1 MLEFEFH
8 HIGIATNNI
17 QDETEFYE
25 TLGYTQEGNVF
36 EDSVFGIKGLFLTK
50 LNSPRVE
57 IVEKYNSSNVLEP
70 WLKSGSPFYHLAFLV
85 NDYSFNHQIGI
96 GKIVFESEESVAFPN
111 RKIRFVLSSGRKL
124 VEYIYKENTPSLS

>member
-17 QDETEFYE
+17 QVETQFYE
-25 TLGYTQEGNVF
+25 ALGYNKEGKIF

-50 LNSPRVE
+50 FNSPRVE
-57 IVEKYNSSNVLEP
+57 IVEKYNDSSVLQP

-85 NDYSFNHQIGI
+85 NDYSFNHQIDI

-111 RKIRFVLSSGRKL
+111 RKIRFVLGSGRKL
-124 VEYIYKENTPSLS
+124 VEYIYKQNAPN

>member
-1 MLEFEFH
+1 LLEFEFH
-8 HIGIATNNI
+8 HVGIVTNNI
-17 QDETEFYE
+17 QVETQFYE
-25 TLGYTQEGNVF
+25 ALGYNKEGNVF
-36 EDSVFGIKGLFLTK
+36 EDSVFGIKGIFLTK

-57 IVEKYNSSNVLEP
+57 IVEKYNGSNVLEP

-85 NDYSFNHQIGI
+85 NDYSFNHQIDI

-124 VEYIYKENTPSLS
+124 VEYIYKENAPN